1 VSTPATGPDSGN
13 HDEQGVGDKP
23 IGDDAQI
30 LATEADATGKD
41 GSGAV
46 AANPYTPPYSAS
58 PPSSPEYSADPG
70 TSGEGTSDQGGYDAR
85 SGQGHGTDGH
95 GTYGGGYGQGPS
107 DRGTY
112 GIPAD
117 EHSPY
122 QPNQYPSPP
131 SNQGPHPQGPYPQG
145 QYPRGQYPQA
155 PSAQAP
161 YNQGGYNQGGYNQ
174 GPFGQPY
181 APQKSRVVAG
191 VLGILLGSLG
201 IHRFYL
207 GFTTIGIIQILMST
221 VGAIF
226 TFGLSAIAA
235 GIWGLIEGIMILVGS
250 EQFRRDAQGI
260 PLKD

>member
-1 VSTPATGPDSGN
+1 MGGIVSTSATGPDNGEHN
-13 HDEQGVGDKP
+13 EQGAGSTGGESAGVPTPVDP
-23 IGDDAQI
+23 AQ
-30 LATEADATGKD
+30 
-41 GSGAV
+41 SGR
-46 AANPYTPPYSAS
+46 PYTPPY
-58 PPSSPEYSADPG
+58 P
-70 TSGEGTSDQGGYDAR
+70 
-85 SGQGHGTDGH
+85 
-95 GTYGGGYGQGPS
+95 GYGQSNDARPGY
-107 DRGTY
+107 DGGTTSPGY
-112 GIPAD
+112 GQAP
-117 EHSPY
+117 SPY
-122 QPNQYPSPP
+122 PSA
-131 SNQGPHPQGPYPQG
+131 QQQGPYPQG
-145 QYPRGQYPQA
+145 QYQQSPY
-155 PSAQAP
+155 AQAP
-161 YNQGGYNQGGYNQ
+161 YGQGGYNQ

-221 VGAIF
+221 VGAVF

>member
-1 VSTPATGPDSGN
+1 MSTSATGPENGK
-13 HDEQGVGDKP
+13 HEEQG
-23 IGDDAQI
+23 A
-30 LATEADATGKD
+30 
-41 GSGAV
+41 GARSDEPTT
-46 AANPYTPPYSAS
+46 AAPDPGGAAPGHGQPYTPPY
-58 PPSSPEYSADPG
+58 PG
-70 TSGEGTSDQGGYDAR
+70 YGRSDDGRPGDDGGTTTPGNDGGTTMPGYGRAGYDR
-85 SGQGHGTDGH
+85 GT
-95 GTYGGGYGQGPS
+95 TTPGYGQGRTP
-107 DRGTY
+107 Y
-112 GIPAD
+112 PPA
-117 EHSPY
+117 
-122 QPNQYPSPP
+122 Q
-131 SNQGPHPQGPYPQG
+131 QGPYPQGPYPQG
-145 QYPRGQYPQA
+145 QYQ
-155 PSAQAP
+155 QAP
-161 YNQGGYNQGGYNQ
+161 YVQAPYGQGGYNQ

-221 VGAIF
+221 VGALF